1 MRRTLRKTLNRVD
14 REKCDIAYV
23 GKKLEM
29 ELANLRWKDCA
40 SDSVKYRMYCSAE
53 RGGAERFINLLTCFD
68 DEIIEWVLPGG
79 WILRYHEKLEPE
91 ANLVYQMFDKHYN
104 RGDR

>member
-23 GKKLEM
+23 GAKLRE
-29 ELANLRWKDCA
+29 ELELLAAEGEIRF
-40 SDSVKYRMYCSAE
+40 RMTCSSE
-53 RGGAERFINLLTCFD
+53 WCGDEKVINLLTPFNAK
-68 DEIIEWVLPGG
+68 IVEWVIPGG
-79 WILRYHEKLEPE
+79 WILRYHEALQPE
-91 ANLVYQMFDKHYN
+91 ATRTYYLFDKHYN

>member
-14 REKCDIAYV
+14 RGKCDIAYV
-23 GKKLEM
+23 GKKLEI
-29 ELANLRWKDCA
+29 ELENLRWKDCA
-40 SDSVKYRMYCSAE
+40 SDSVKYRMYCSSE
-53 RGGAERFINLLTCFD
+53 RGGAERFINLLTFGN
-68 DEIIEWVLPGG
+68 DEEIEWVLPGG
-79 WILRYHEKLEPE
+79 WILRYHEELEPE